1 MSYFKIQGFEDLKS
15 ATKYLLSSSNLQ
27 SDKVFIN
34 QKQAKFPPYPTPFKI
49 QDYGV
54 PVGSDKLTM
63 AGYTFAFITEIST
76 SEK

>member
-1 MSYFKIQGFEDLKS
+1 LQNYKLRIKKIQETVVLRASCFIVRGCC
-15 ATKYLLSSSNLQ
+15 SSSITVRVHIL
-27 SDKVFIN
+27 
-34 QKQAKFPPYPTPFKI
+34 
-49 QDYGV
+49 